1 MRVRPGGGTAPWGF
15 PPRARATTRSQPRA
29 WCRGGSRV
37 LGVWHLRHAKQSTV
51 VLLVWCETVTACRTT
66 GARTTKSAALGRIS
80 TSLAARRSLGI
91 TGVGSALG
99 GADVGSA
106 LGVAGV
112 GSARAE
118 PAMLHHLTHRR
129 HSTHG
134 GAHRRARASHTTG
147 ARTTRS
153 AALGRLDTSLAARR
167 SLGVADVGSALG
179 VAKARAPS
187 RRCDP
192 RHVGR
197 RLRQPRDAAGAR
209 PHGRLVA
216 LAKRAPAAARAR
228 LSDRRSARA
237 RPLGRAPLPL

>member
-1 MRVRPGGGTAPWGF
+1 MRVRPGSGTAPWGF
-15 PPRARATTRSQPRA
+15 PPRARAMTRSQPRA

-37 LGVWHLRHAKQSTV
+37 LGVWHLRHAKQSTE
-51 VLLVWCETVTACRTT
+51 VLLMWCETVTACRTT

-80 TSLAARRSLGI
+80 TSLTARRSLGI

-167 SLGVADVGSALG
+167 SLGVTDVGSALG
-179 VAKARAPS
+179 VATARAPS
-187 RRCDP
+187 RHCDP

-197 RLRQPRDAAGAR
+197 RLR
-209 PHGRLVA
+209 
-216 LAKRAPAAARAR
+216 
-228 LSDRRSARA
+228 
-237 RPLGRAPLPL
+237 